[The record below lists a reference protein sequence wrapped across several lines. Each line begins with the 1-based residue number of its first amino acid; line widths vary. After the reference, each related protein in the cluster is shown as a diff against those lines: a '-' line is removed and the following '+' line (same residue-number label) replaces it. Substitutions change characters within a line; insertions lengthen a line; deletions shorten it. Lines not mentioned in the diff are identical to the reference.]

1 MIYLDSAATTME
13 KPASVPSATAWAM
26 THMASPGR
34 GGHGAGM
41 RAADTLY
48 ALRETAAQLFDVPS
62 PEQVV
67 LTYNATIWPSTPWCG
82 LAPQCLSPA
91 MSTTPSPVLCA
102 PGGTSTSEWPRP
114 RCSTRQGCWLPLRRS
129 CGGGW
134 MW

>member
-48 ALRETAAQLFDVPS
+48 ALRETAAQLFDVPN

-67 LTYNATIWPSTPWCG
+67 LTYNATHALN
-82 LAPQCLSPA
+82 LAIHALVRPGH
-91 MSTTPSPVLCA
+91 TVLIS
-102 PGGTSTSEWPRP
+102 GY
-114 RCSTRQGCWLPLRRS
+114 
-129 CGGGW
+129 
-134 MW
+134 